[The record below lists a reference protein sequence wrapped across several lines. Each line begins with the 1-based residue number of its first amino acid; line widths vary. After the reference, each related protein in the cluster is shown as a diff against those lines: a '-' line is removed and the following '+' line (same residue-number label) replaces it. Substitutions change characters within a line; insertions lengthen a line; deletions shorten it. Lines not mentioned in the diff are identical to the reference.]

1 MVFDETF
8 PALGLEHA
16 HQAHAALERQQGRA
30 VQAVRAR
37 GSFRPLSDFTLVPVL
52 PCDRCQDGGLR
63 AVGTVRSRTG
73 MQRAH
78 VCDTCGQV
86 RLFDVPDGVVP

>member
-1 MVFDETF
+1 MVFDELS
-8 PALGLEHA
+8 PALGLEYA

-37 GSFRPLSDFTLVPVL
+37 GTFRPLDDSTLVPVL
-52 PCDRCQDGGLR
+52 PCTRCQDGGLR
-63 AVGTVRSRTG
+63 AVGTVRARTG
-73 MQRAH
+73 TQRAH

-86 RLFDVPDGVVP
+86 QLFDVPDGVVP